1 MRRWSRT
8 RWWLIAGLASLLIL
22 RAPLCAQ
29 DLLWSVD
36 YGGSYAEEGFSVA
49 ATADSGF
56 VVLGSTYSFGAGD
69 HDLYVLRL
77 DSTGDTLWSHT
88 YGGSG
93 TDYGY
98 DIQVTSDGGFIVCGS
113 TRSWGAGKADV
124 YLLKL
129 NFMGGQVWS
138 RTFGG
143 VESDLARSV
152 RQTSD
157 GGYVL
162 GGSTA
167 SFGAGYD
174 DLWII
179 RTNSSGDSLWSRT
192 VGGAGGES
200 AYAVRQTPDGGY
212 IATGATGSFGEGYS
226 SIYAVRLNGS
236 GDTLWTRTYGGSR
249 ADMAYSVEN
258 TPDGG
263 FVFVGATASFG
274 AGEYD
279 VYLVKTD
286 PNGEPEWDHYY
297 GGSLTDRGYS
307 VQPTIDGGYF
317 IAGSTASYG
326 TGGSDLLAIKTDPLG
341 GQEWRRNYGGN
352 KADYCQ
358 AAISSNKSWV
368 LVGYTFSYG
377 AGSSDVYL
385 ARIRGEQATAVD
397 DLPDDLLPGSFVLEQ
412 NYPNPFNLGTTI
424 RFELTTR
431 ADVNLTVYNIL
442 GQTVYD
448 LDAGLLSAGTH
459 DLYWDGYDRSGR
471 EAATGVYFYA
481 LTAGDVRQ
489 TRKMLLLK

>member
-1 MRRWSRT
+1 MRRWSHA
-8 RWWLIAGLASLLIL
+8 RWVAVVGLVGLVAWG
-22 RAPLCAQ
+22 APLRAQ

-36 YGGSYAEEGFSVA
+36 YGGNYAEEGFSVA
-49 ATADSGF
+49 AVSDSGY

-77 DSTGDTLWSHT
+77 NDSGDTLWSHT

-98 DIQVTSDGGFIVCGS
+98 DIQVTYDGGYILCGS
-113 TRSWGAGKADV
+113 TRSSGSGKADV
-124 YLLKL
+124 YVLRL
-129 NFMGGQVWS
+129 NFLGGVVWS
-138 RTFGG
+138 RVFGG
-143 VESDLARSV
+143 PENDIARSV
-152 RQTSD
+152 RQTPD
-157 GGYVL
+157 GGFVL
-162 GGSTA
+162 AGSTA

-174 DLWII
+174 DFWII
-179 RTNSSGDSLWSRT
+179 RTNASGDSLWSRT
-192 VGGAGGES
+192 VGGTGGE
-200 AYAVRQTPDGGY
+200 AAFAVRPVPGRGY
-212 IATGATGSFGEGYS
+212 IAAGATGSFGEGYS
-226 SIYAVRLNGS
+226 SVYAVCLDND
-236 GDTLWTRTYGGSR
+236 GDTVWTRTYGGAL

-279 VYLVKTD
+279 AYLVKTD
-286 PNGEPEWDHYY
+286 PDGNQEWDHRY
-297 GGSLTDRGYS
+297 GGALADRGYS
-307 VQPTIDGGYF
+307 VQPTADGGYF

-326 TGGSDLLAIKTDPLG
+326 SGGSDVLAIKTDPIG

-358 AAISSNKSWV
+358 SAIASGKSWV
-368 LVGYTFSYG
+368 MVGYTFSYG

-385 ARIRGEQATAVD
+385 ARIRGEQATPVE
-397 DLPDDLLPGSFVLEQ
+397 DLPNDLLPGAFVLEQ

-424 RFELTTR
+424 RFELSAR
-431 ADVNLTVYNIL
+431 ADVNLSVYNIL
-442 GQTVYD
+442 GQTVWQH
-448 LDAGLLSAGTH
+448 DAGMLSAGAH
-459 DLYWDGYDRSGR
+459 DLYWDGYDRAGR